1 MLKLTLPK
9 TTAATMCGG
18 ALNGAQ
24 QREVDAGAVRRR
36 CSYSASWALAG
47 SGGEL
52 ERRRRAGAM
61 VRALVCE

>member
-9 TTAATMCGG
+9 ATAATMCGG

-36 CSYSASWALAG
+36 CSYSAS
-47 SGGEL
+47 
-52 ERRRRAGAM
+52 
-61 VRALVCE
+61 